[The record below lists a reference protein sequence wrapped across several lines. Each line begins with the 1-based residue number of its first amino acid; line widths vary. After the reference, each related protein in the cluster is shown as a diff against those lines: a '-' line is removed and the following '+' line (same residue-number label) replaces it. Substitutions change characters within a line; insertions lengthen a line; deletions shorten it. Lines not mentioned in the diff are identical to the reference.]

1 MTLFAR
7 RVIILTMTDK
17 PVKNEPSQVE
27 THREH
32 LIAPTKHWSERISD
46 ALARLGLVE
55 IAMRLGGH
63 VVSVVM
69 ILAVVLLMQVLYQ
82 PAAALS
88 EGSQPT
94 PLPSE
99 QLPSAADI
107 PVRLAGEIHAIGRTS
122 SPHTIIPFR
131 PRIEVIQYT
140 VQPGDTVFGIAEKF
154 RLKPSTI
161 LFGNYA
167 VLKDTPHSLR
177 PGQKLNILP
186 VDGTYYEWLGT
197 ENLNK
202 VAEFFGVDP
211 EVIIN
216 YPGNHLDLETIGDY
230 ANPNIPPGTW
240 LIIPGGRRELL
251 SWQAPIG
258 ITRQNPAR
266 ARIIG
271 PGACGAISGGAVGFG
286 TFVWPTPKHWLSGYN
301 YSPDTGHYGIDLA
314 GDSGDGIFATDAGV
328 VVYAGWNDWGY
339 GNVIVL
345 DHGTGWQSLYAH
357 LSQIN
362 VVCGQS
368 VGQGELIGLM
378 GSTGNS
384 SGPHLHFELMHTQY
398 GKVNPLDYLPPP

>member
-1 MTLFAR
+1 MNQNAEQRAPAQERGEENLAGESSSGGRFE
-7 RVIILTMTDK
+7 RV
-17 PVKNEPSQVE
+17 
-27 THREH
+27 
-32 LIAPTKHWSERISD
+32 SD
-46 ALARLGLVE
+46 TLARLGLTELAV
-55 IAMRLGGH
+55 RLGGH
-63 VVSVVM
+63 IVSVVL
-69 ILAVVLLMQVLYQ
+69 ILAIVLVMQVLY
-82 PAAALS
+82 PPVALATESAPRAATPTSLPLS
-88 EGSQPT
+88 LES
-94 PLPSE
+94 
-99 QLPSAADI
+99 I
-107 PVRLAGEIHAIGRTS
+107 PVKTTGEWQAIGRSTS
-122 SPHTIIPFR
+122 PRTIIPSR

-154 RLKPSTI
+154 GLKPSTI

-177 PGQKLNILP
+177 PGQVLNILP

-197 ENLNK
+197 ENLSK
-202 VAEFFGVDP
+202 VAAFFGVDP

-216 YPGNHLDLETIGDY
+216 YPGNRLDPETIGDY
-230 ANPNIPPGTW
+230 AQPNIPAGTW

-266 ARIIG
+266 AKIIG
-271 PGACGAISGGAVGFG
+271 PGACGAIPGGAVGFG
-286 TFVWPTPKHWLSGYN
+286 TFVWPTSKHWLSGYN
-301 YSPDTGHYGIDLA
+301 YSPETGHYGIDLA
-314 GDSGDGIFATDAGV
+314 GETGNGIFATDAGV

-384 SGPHLHFELMHTQY
+384 SGPHLHFELMHSQY

>member
-1 MTLFAR
+1 MSETP
-7 RVIILTMTDK
+7 K
-17 PVKNEPSQVE
+17 PYPPSQE
-27 THREH
+27 SKEEIPASASSGGGRF
-32 LIAPTKHWSERISD
+32 ERVAD
-46 ALARLGLVE
+46 ALARLGLTE
-55 IAMRLGGH
+55 LAMRLGGH
-63 VVSVVM
+63 IVSVVL
-69 ILAVVLLMQVLYQ
+69 ILAIVLLMQVMYSPTALASEGAR
-82 PAAALS
+82 PAATPTSLPLS
-88 EGSQPT
+88 PET
-94 PLPSE
+94 
-99 QLPSAADI
+99 I
-107 PVRLAGEIHAIGRTS
+107 PVKTGGDPQAIGRSTS
-122 SPHTIIPFR
+122 PRTIIPSR

-154 RLKPSTI
+154 GLKPSTI

-177 PGQKLNILP
+177 PGQVLNILP

-202 VAEFFGVDP
+202 VADFFGVDP
-211 EVIIN
+211 EVIVN
-216 YPGNHLDLETIGDY
+216 YPGNHLDPEAIGDY
-230 ANPNIPPGTW
+230 AHPNIPPGTW

-266 ARIIG
+266 AKIIG

-314 GDSGDGIFATDAGV
+314 GELGDGIFATDAGV

-357 LSQIN
+357 LNQIN

-384 SGPHLHFELMHTQY
+384 SGPHLHFELMHSQY